1 MSLAELIDLLFSIQ
15 RIDKDAKI
23 RIEVPDDK
31 TYGDMEITRSV
42 YDIEKVRMETR
53 KGNTYLYLSAIEE

>member
-1 MSLAELIDLLFSIQ
+1 MSLAELIDLLFSVQ
-15 RIDKDAKI
+15 RFDKDAKI

-42 YDIEKVRMETR
+42 YDIEKIRVETR

>member
-31 TYGDMEITRSV
+31 TYGDIEITKSV
-42 YDIEKVRMETR
+42 
-53 KGNTYLYLSAIEE
+53 